1 MNRDHADQTKD
12 IAENSLGVKVHKPSL
27 SWMWNSDAHLN
38 ISGIA
43 GTAPKIFFLL
53 MTT

>member
-12 IAENSLGVKVHKPSL
+12 IAENSLGVKVHKQSL
-27 SWMWNSDAHLN
+27 SWIWNSDTYLN

-43 GTAPKIFFLL
+43 GTTPKIFFC
-53 MTT
+53 